1 MPKPYNFFLLAVA
14 ASAVILAPSATSA
27 VAERSN
33 TRETQHVS
41 LLHPSSRR
49 KRSRPA
55 AFLPLFTSVLDS
67 TGEDDSS
74 VWYELRPPVTR
85 YDLDPEWSS
94 PSEKPARKLVWYGR
108 YDEEQTWIPRPTLM
122 NDSTGTSTTAAETF
136 DSSENSPH
144 PLRTSSWNLQVQWTG
159 KWDRTLPNNL
169 DIEFDTDT
177 GYCRASSPSKGVVG
191 IGQWQ
196 VHPWGLW
203 FSLTD
208 ASGCVEYTFTAQLHL
223 NPFGDAAKLL
233 QGSVV
238 RYPLLLS
245 SGGFVS
251 DPIQD
256 EPMIRPPRKWFRPV
270 VGRFSGLGKGLVDV
284 QYSQRMTGLSQ

>member
-1 MPKPYNFFLLAVA
+1 MTNSYNVFLAVVVS
-14 ASAVILAPSATSA
+14 SAVILATPS
-27 VAERSN
+27 VADDSNDSLERSKHITTRTN
-33 TRETQHVS
+33 THPP
-41 LLHPSSRR
+41 LHPSRR
-49 KRSRPA
+49 RRSRTA
-55 AFLPLFTSVLDS
+55 AFLPLFPSVDKDDTSM
-67 TGEDDSS
+67 
-74 VWYELRPPVTR
+74 WYEIRPPVTQ
-85 YDLDPEWSS
+85 YELDPSWSS
-94 PSEKPARKLVWYGR
+94 PTKPARKLVWHGR
-108 YDEEQTWIPRPTLM
+108 YDEEQTWMPRIMEATTTPA
-122 NDSTGTSTTAAETF
+122 STEI
-136 DSSENSPH
+136 PH

-169 DIEFDTDT
+169 HVEFDTDT

-191 IGQWQ
+191 LGQWQ

-208 ASGCVEYTFTAQLHL
+208 ASGSVEYTFTAQLHL

-238 RYPLLLS
+238 RYPLS
-245 SGGFVS
+245 NNNGGGVIS

-256 EPMIRPPRKWFRPV
+256 EPMVLAPRKWFRPV
-270 VGRFSGLGKGLVDV
+270 VGRFSGLGKGVVDV